1 MTDRGELDQKKIE
14 KLYEIYTEIEKKCGD
29 NLITLLNWMLFA
41 KDWAEKNDALNEY
54 NAILGCISKA
64 MEEAESQSKEGIC

>member
-1 MTDRGELDQKKIE
+1 MTDKGGLDQKKIE
-14 KLYEIYTEIEKKCGD
+14 KLYEIYTEIEKKYGD

-54 NAILGCISKA
+54 NAILVCISKA